1 MSSWVY
7 RNYSKFLC
15 YNIIDIL
22 IGFDQ
27 QSYTVNEADG
37 SVRVCVVLLMNSGML
52 DSTVSADATLSAA
65 DGTAIGIE
73 TLLSV

>member
-1 MSSWVY
+1 M
-7 RNYSKFLC
+7 
-15 YNIIDIL
+15 
-22 IGFDQ
+22 
-27 QSYTVNEADG
+27 
-37 SVRVCVVLLMNSGML
+37 VLLMNSGML